1 MPIED
6 LRKLYTPSTSIINV
20 PTPKQEEEEEEEEE
34 EDEEEIST
42 SEEDSSD
49 QDEDS
54 GYQRLL
60 IAEHPTS
67 STNKGINKNL
77 NFAYFR

>member
-6 LRKLYTPSTSIINV
+6 LRKLYTASTSIPNV

-34 EDEEEIST
+34 EEMST
-42 SEEDSSD
+42 SEGDSSD
-49 QDEDS
+49 EDDGDS

-67 STNKGINKNL
+67 SKKDRINNKK
-77 NFAYFR
+77 Y

>member
-6 LRKLYTPSTSIINV
+6 LRKLYTTSVSIPNA
-20 PTPKQEEEEEEEEE
+20 PTPKLEEE

-42 SEEDSSD
+42 SEGDSSD
-49 QDEDS
+49 DDGDS

-67 STNKGINKNL
+67 SKKNRIN
-77 NFAYFR
+77 